1 MRPLIYALSRG
12 YCGVGDLVLPGALR
26 LRCQRADVPTLRYV
40 PHKMTR
46 LMHCIRAGE
55 GQLGDVS
62 MLLMRGR

>member
-40 PHKMTR
+40 PHKMDDPIDA
-46 LMHCIRAGE
+46 LHPG
-55 GQLGDVS
+55 G
-62 MLLMRGR
+62 